1 MTGYGKII
9 VFILY
14 LLFLSLTDIKPMVSL
29 LLKQNRAIMERMD
42 RLEELVA
49 NQQTFAVKSGKEKIN
64 ITNDVRVS
72 VSVIKK
78 ILTMLPN
85 IS

>member
-1 MTGYGKII
+1 
-9 VFILY
+9 
-14 LLFLSLTDIKPMVSL
+14 MVSL

-42 RLEELVA
+42 RLKELVA
-49 NQQTFAVKSGKEKIN
+49 NQQKFAVKSKKEKIN
-64 ITNDVRVS
+64 IPNDVTVS

-78 ILTMLPN
+78 VLTRLLN

>member
-42 RLEELVA
+42 RLEDLVA

-64 ITNDVRVS
+64 ILNDVRVS

-78 ILTMLPN
+78 ILTMLLN

>member
-1 MTGYGKII
+1 
-9 VFILY
+9 
-14 LLFLSLTDIKPMVSL
+14 MVSL

-42 RLEELVA
+42 RLKELVA
-49 NQQTFAVKSGKEKIN
+49 NQQTFALKSKKEKIN
-64 ITNDVRVS
+64 IPNDVTVS

-78 ILTMLPN
+78 VLTRLLN

>member
-1 MTGYGKII
+1 
-9 VFILY
+9 
-14 LLFLSLTDIKPMVSL
+14 MVSL

-42 RLEELVA
+42 RLKELVA
-49 NQQTFAVKSGKEKIN
+49 NQQTFAVKSKKEKIN
-64 ITNDVRVS
+64 IPNDVTVS

-78 ILTMLPN
+78 VLTRLLN